1 MDYKYIQQILERY
14 WEGRTSLEEE
24 NILRTFFSQIDVPEE
39 LKQYRSLFL
48 YEQTETKTDVLG
60 SDFDDRLLAI
70 IGEEATVKAHR
81 VTLKERLTP
90 LFKAAAIVA
99 VILTLG
105 NAAQFSFNTNAADTT
120 GGYAASE
127 KTLHGASVAYVDSAM
142 IDTLQKSAIDATQP
156 RSTAVILK

>member
-24 NILRTFFSQIDVPEE
+24 NILRAFFSQIDVPEE

-48 YEQTETKTDVLG
+48 YEQTETKADVLG

-70 IGEEATVKAHR
+70 IGGETTVKAHR

-99 VILTLG
+99 IILTLG
-105 NAAQFSFNTNAADTT
+105 NAAQFSFNNNATDTA
-120 GGYAASE
+120 GGYIASE
-127 KTLHGASVAYVDSAM
+127 KTSHGTAVAYADSAM

-156 RSTAVILK
+156 HSAAVILK